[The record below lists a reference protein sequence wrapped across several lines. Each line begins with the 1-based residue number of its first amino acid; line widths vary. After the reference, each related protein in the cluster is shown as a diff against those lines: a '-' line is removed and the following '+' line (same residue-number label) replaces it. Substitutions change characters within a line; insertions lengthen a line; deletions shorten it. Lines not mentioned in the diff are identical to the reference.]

1 MRRFEEIEIGTVT
14 DLGRRTVTAEEI
26 VAFATKYDPQ
36 AFHLSDEA
44 ARKSHFG
51 GLCAS
56 GWHTTALWIRAY
68 VDYWKAEDARLQAA
82 GIPIVAMG
90 PSPGIED
97 LRWLKPVYAGDTLRF
112 YSRPLDKRVSRS
124 RPDFGILTSEN
135 GAENQNGT
143 PVMRFTGRIFL
154 PLRPA

>member
-1 MRRFEEIEIGTVT
+1 MRRFEEIEIGLEM

-26 VAFATKYDPQ
+26 VAFAKKYDPQ

-68 VDYWKAEDARLQAA
+68 VDYWVAEDARLHAA
-82 GIPIVAMG
+82 GIPVVAMG

-97 LRWLKPVYAGDTLRF
+97 LSWTKPVYAGDTLSLS
-112 YSRPLDKRVSRS
+112 SRIVDKRISRS

-135 GAENQNGT
+135 GAENQDGT

-154 PLRPA
+154 PLRPV